1 MINSSNEYVFKKD
14 IPKDSMYYYQK
25 EVRDYVN
32 AEMGAEERIL
42 IKKRTDQRTCNAG
55 EKVIAVSSIIS
66 RLGDDTLLKT
76 CKVHPETEDDAGQN
90 IVLNSL
96 FTIHS
101 FSASIQPVSN
111 TIH

>member
-1 MINSSNEYVFKKD
+1 MFWGARNVGGRGFD
-14 IPKDSMYYYQK
+14 K
-25 EVRDYVN
+25 EENRPTN
-32 AEMGAEERIL
+32 LQIGR
-42 IKKRTDQRTCNAG
+42 
-55 EKVIAVSSIIS
+55 KVIAVSSIVS

-96 FTIHS
+96 FAIHS
-101 FSASIQPVSN
+101 FPASIQPVSN